1 MAAPES
7 ESMMGAVE
15 FLLGYVLGAIH
26 VLVLQAIYRRF
37 L

>member
-1 MAAPES
+1 MAAPEGERVMS
-7 ESMMGAVE
+7 AVE

-26 VLVLQAIYRRF
+26 VLGLQAIYRRF